1 MNYRF
6 MRGIEQQ
13 FLALQKG
20 LLELVPAQL
29 LRPFDERELELVIC
43 GLGTIDIN
51 DWKINTRLKVIQVF
65 HLLPSC
71 LFLILHLCIIITNV
85 IGTFLALYTR
95 HTSREMVLANCR
107 VLQ

>member
-1 MNYRF
+1 MKYLLLLFIFRLYVNYRF

-51 DWKINTRLKVIQVF
+51 DWKTNTRLKVGCIFICLDLFIDVF
-65 HLLPSC
+65 IDFWLGFVQLC
-71 LFLILHLCIIITNV
+71 LI
-85 IGTFLALYTR
+85 
-95 HTSREMVLANCR
+95 
-107 VLQ
+107 